1 MTASEP
7 SRKHVARKR
16 FGQNFLVDQSVID
29 SIVRAIAP
37 RGDDRMVEIGPG
49 LGALTV
55 PLVDARRQ
63 HEVTRARQPL
73 HVIEIDRDLT
83 ARLRQRFTADE
94 LIVHEADALAFD
106 FSQLASD
113 THPRMRV
120 VGNLPY
126 NISSPLLFHLADF
139 TDAIV
144 DQHFM
149 LQKEVVDRMVAAP
162 GTSDYGRLSV
172 MLQVR
177 YDMEA
182 LFDVPPT
189 AFDPAPKVTSALVRM
204 LPRADAGIIDFSLF
218 ARLVA
223 QAFSQ
228 RRKMLRNTL
237 RDYIA
242 EMEAIGI
249 APTARAEDVSVD
261 DYVALANR
269 LVPTED
275 YVIG

>member
-1 MTASEP
+1 MSAPEQ
-7 SRKHVARKR
+7 SRKHIARKR
-16 FGQNFLVDQSVID
+16 FGQHFLVDQSVIAA
-29 SIVRAIAP
+29 IVRAIAP
-37 RGDDRMVEIGPG
+37 RGDDMMVEIGPG
-49 LGALTV
+49 LGALTM

-63 HEVTRARQPL
+63 HEIATAQQPL
-73 HVIEIDRDLT
+73 HVIELDRDLA
-83 ARLRQRFTADE
+83 ARLRLRYTSDE

-106 FSQLASD
+106 FSRLASD
-113 THPRMRV
+113 LPARLRV

-139 TDAIV
+139 SDAIV

-182 LFDVPPT
+182 QFDVPPA

-204 LPRADAGIIDFSLF
+204 APRADAGIRDFPLF
-218 ARLVA
+218 ARLVS

-237 RDYIA
+237 KDRIA

-269 LVPTED
+269 LAE
-275 YVIG
+275 